1 MAYAFDAR
9 VVALDRDEDVLIV
22 GFADDPTDYTRYLTI
37 QYLQHYSEGD
47 REDGSAEPYLEIE
60 DQSRSCYGGVV
71 EIRLSRH
78 RILLKTD
85 QEANRHLQI
94 DGGIEISFGEA
105 TFDFGSLAAALE
117 TISQIFSIP
126 LVHEYPR
133 SQSSML
139 DSE

>member
-1 MAYAFDAR
+1 MTYAFDAR

-22 GFADDPTDYTRYLTI
+22 GFADARVDYVRYLTI
-37 QYLQHYSEGD
+37 QYLQHYSEED

-78 RILLKTD
+78 RFLLKTD
-85 QEANRHLQI
+85 QEANRRLQI
-94 DGGIEISFGEA
+94 DGGIEVSLGEA
-105 TFDFGSLAAALE
+105 AFDFASLAAALE
-117 TISQIFSIP
+117 AISQTFGIP

-139 DSE
+139 GSE